1 MRSALLLLLV
11 QNIHQNKCDIST
23 GLFLSSNRATINAA
37 MRSPMKKGRSG
48 APTSVKLNIFDAL
61 WWIFYSWD
69 FLPNF
74 RIIFLKLIIFSNPIS
89 YSCHALK
96 KSEI

>member
-1 MRSALLLLLV
+1 MRSTLLLLLV
-11 QNIHQNKCDIST
+11 HNIHQNTCDIGT

-37 MRSPMKKGRSG
+37 MKSAMKKGRSG
-48 APTSVKLNIFDAL
+48 APTSVKLNIFDAV
-61 WWIFYSWD
+61 WWIFYSWN

-74 RIIFLKLIIFSNPIS
+74 KIIFQKLLIFSNPIS
-89 YSCHALK
+89 YSCPALK